1 MFLWSQSLYLSR
13 RKNRHRHWVCWTR
26 CLSRGRENG
35 LMWRTHI
42 MWYLSYPVRWQ
53 VIALSTLLTALQCR
67 ISVSWFC
74 DHRAC
79 ISRSK
84 NRHRHYWVGKKY
96 MHTRVPEFWNTH
108 PPSTASPFGRIN
120 LKPSQSTA
128 SKSRSPHSV
137 RVRVG
142 LGWSVSGST
151 PNPPLNIYQ
160 YVYMYLVLYTWN
172 QVFTYIIIVVVLIVH
187 LIVGAFQTRAPG
199 CASNN
204 VTWKSIHFS
213 IYSFVFF
220 AYRIMH
226 GTGDALWNHSSK

>member
-1 MFLWSQSLYLSR
+1 MEVCVLPTVAIFTRIVYGATQISSRLDLVVCTSWQSGRIYLIMYFVLVQRAPSYDYATIHHGAR
-13 RKNRHRHWVCWTR
+13 LEKRK
-26 CLSRGRENG
+26 
-35 LMWRTHI
+35 
-42 MWYLSYPVRWQ
+42 
-53 VIALSTLLTALQCR
+53 
-67 ISVSWFC
+67 
-74 DHRAC
+74 
-79 ISRSK
+79 K
-84 NRHRHYWVGKKY
+84 NV
-96 MHTRVPEFWNTH
+96 HTRVGEFWNAY
-108 PPSTASPFGRIN
+108 PLSTASPFGRIN